1 MDGATLTARYL
12 EEVRHRGL
20 RASELL
26 GDLPAS
32 EFLNAFYA
40 GRYLSRPLFIGA
52 SELARL
58 YADVESVRA
67 CVVSLPD
74 RLFGGNFAAFARAA
88 GAGETFIA
96 AAQRDPNTP
105 LTRLTRA
112 DLCADESGFHLLE
125 INMSS
130 AIGGVANVDMCR
142 GLLEHP
148 VLADFARR
156 HDLGYVD
163 TRREQIASAIHL
175 EGIVDHRI
183 NAGSHSLF
191 AVCVDAAEVNDRAPL
206 VSFDHGFRRLA
217 QPGAASA

>member
-74 RLFGGNFAAFARAA
+74 RLFGTWYDAARDMPRSATVFNLGYDLNEAARYPYVAQLTGA
-88 GAGETFIA
+88 PPRDRPPLAGEDEVGQA
-96 AAQRDPNTP
+96 AATELFMPQR
-105 LTRLTRA
+105 RVR
-112 DLCADESGFHLLE
+112 S
-125 INMSS
+125 
-130 AIGGVANVDMCR
+130 
-142 GLLEHP
+142 
-148 VLADFARR
+148 
-156 HDLGYVD
+156 
-163 TRREQIASAIHL
+163 
-175 EGIVDHRI
+175 
-183 NAGSHSLF
+183 
-191 AVCVDAAEVNDRAPL
+191 
-206 VSFDHGFRRLA
+206 
-217 QPGAASA
+217 